1 MKILDYAF
9 SEAAYYRKN
18 LSQFQSKEHDDGIY
32 CTLPDLPMLNIESV
46 YKSYGDFI
54 ADPYQK
60 FPKSQNVI
68 IKRAYEFGGKMIK
81 VIWDQ
86 DDYLE
91 MQKSL
96 SDLHRKYYDI
106 EPHDQ
111 YCGFYTALYRANK
124 IIDVDTTQL
133 MDNGNSMV
141 FNVFRLYDDK
151 LEKICREMREY
162 NPKWLLLQPSIAWL
176 LAEFIETKSIA
187 LPKDLK
193 YIELYGEMVDE
204 SIRKKVEEAFGVTTA
219 YTYVTNMVG
228 AAAIECPC
236 RNMHVISDN
245 AVVEVLKDGVPVFGE
260 EGDICVTGLKNH
272 AMPIIRYLTGEKGV
286 LLNVDCACGNKA
298 PIIKITKGK
307 KFPFIH
313 LKDGNKLSAYS
324 ILGAIEFANEF
335 MANAIKT
342 MEVVQTDLD
351 RFEACIELKPAYSGW
366 KKAVVDAFLSNLRED
381 ELRQSK
387 WKIIFSDNTVIE
399 KV

>member
-18 LSQFQSKEHDDGIY
+18 FSQFQSKEHDDGIY
-32 CTLPDLPMLNIESV
+32 CTLPDLPMLDIESV

-54 ADPYQK
+54 ADSYQK

-151 LEKICREMREY
+151 LEK
-162 NPKWLLLQPSIAWL
+162 
-176 LAEFIETKSIA
+176 F
-187 LPKDLK
+187 
-193 YIELYGEMVDE
+193 
-204 SIRKKVEEAFGVTTA
+204 VE
-219 YTYVTNMVG
+219 
-228 AAAIECPC
+228 
-236 RNMHVISDN
+236 
-245 AVVEVLKDGVPVFGE
+245 K
-260 EGDICVTGLKNH
+260 
-272 AMPIIRYLTGEKGV
+272 
-286 LLNVDCACGNKA
+286 
-298 PIIKITKGK
+298 
-307 KFPFIH
+307 
-313 LKDGNKLSAYS
+313 
-324 ILGAIEFANEF
+324 
-335 MANAIKT
+335 
-342 MEVVQTDLD
+342 
-351 RFEACIELKPAYSGW
+351 
-366 KKAVVDAFLSNLRED
+366 
-381 ELRQSK
+381 
-387 WKIIFSDNTVIE
+387 
-399 KV
+399 